1 MQERFRRLDR
11 MHGRSF
17 SMTHPAILAG
27 VCRPVVWHDDLG
39 LLDGAVPSQAQPILP
54 VRVTVRAM
62 DPLDPLS
69 PQLWKTIGPRL
80 VRL

>member
-1 MQERFRRLDR
+1 
-11 MHGRSF
+11 
-17 SMTHPAILAG
+17 MTHSAILAG

-54 VRVTVRAM
+54 VRVMVRAM

-69 PQLWKTIGPRL
+69 PKL
-80 VRL
+80 